1 MKKDERNKMLQRY
14 TDLLNRV
21 DTLQF
26 ILKNVEGYEEGDLVA
41 IIQET
46 EAELAKIKN
55 LKDNKR
61 QYLFNFKSGGW
72 NSEFAFTEEEAL
84 QQAIEKYGKPNASG
98 GVLNID
104 ERSFRV
110 STPTDYQSLI
120 ASFY

>member
-46 EAELAKIKN
+46 EAELARIKI

-72 NSEFAFTEEEAL
+72 NSEWAFYEEQAIR
-84 QQAIEKYGKPNASG
+84 QAIEKYGQPNDSSK
-98 GVLNID
+98 VLNID

-110 STPTDYQSLI
+110 STPTDYQSLMS
-120 ASFY
+120 SFY

>member
-61 QYLFNFKSGGW
+61 QYIFNFMSGGW

-110 STPTDYQSLI
+110 STPTDYQSLMS
-120 ASFY
+120 SFY

>member
-84 QQAIEKYGKPNASG
+84 QQAIEKYGRPNDSSK
-98 GVLNID
+98 VLNID

-110 STPTDYQSLI
+110 STPTEYQSLLS
-120 ASFY
+120 SFY

>member
-1 MKKDERNKMLQRY
+1 MKKDERIKMLQRY

-61 QYLFNFKSGGW
+61 QYIFNFRSGGW

-110 STPTDYQSLI
+110 STPTDYQSLMS
-120 ASFY
+120 SFY

>member
-21 DTLQF
+21 DNLQF

-84 QQAIEKYGKPNASG
+84 QQAIEK
-98 GVLNID
+98 
-104 ERSFRV
+104 
-110 STPTDYQSLI
+110 
-120 ASFY
+120 

>member
-110 STPTDYQSLI
+110 STPTDYQSLM

>member
-1 MKKDERNKMLQRY
+1 MKKAERNKMLQRY

-26 ILKNVEGYEEGDLVA
+26 ILTNVEGYEEGDLVA

-55 LKDNKR
+55 LKDTKR

-84 QQAIEKYGKPNASG
+84 QQAIEKYGRPNSSS
-98 GVLNID
+98 VLSID
-104 ERSFRV
+104 TKSFRV
-110 STPTDYQSLI
+110 STPTEYQSLLS
-120 ASFY
+120 SFY

>member
-46 EAELAKIKN
+46 EAELARIKN

-110 STPTDYQSLI
+110 STPTDYQSLM

>member
-84 QQAIEKYGKPNASG
+84 QQAIEKYGQPNNSSK
-98 GVLNID
+98 VLNID

-110 STPTDYQSLI
+110 STPTEYQSLLS
-120 ASFY
+120 SFY

>member
-26 ILKNVEGYEEGDLVA
+26 ILRNVEEPEKGDLVA
-41 IIQET
+41 IIQEA
-46 EAELAKIKN
+46 EAELARIKN

-61 QYLFNFKSGGW
+61 QYLFNFKGGGW

-84 QQAIEKYGKPNASG
+84 AQAIEKYGTPTVDSRI
-98 GVLNID
+98 LNID
-104 ERSFRV
+104 TKSFRV
-110 STPTDYQSLI
+110 STPTDYQNLLS
-120 ASFY
+120 SFY

>member
-84 QQAIEKYGKPNASG
+84 QQAIEKYGRPNNSS
-98 GVLNID
+98 VLSID
-104 ERSFRV
+104 TKSFRV
-110 STPTDYQSLI
+110 STPTEYQSLLS
-120 ASFY
+120 SFY

>member
-14 TDLLNRV
+14 TYLLNRV

-84 QQAIEKYGKPNASG
+84 QQAIEKYGRPNDSSK
-98 GVLNID
+98 VLNID

-110 STPTDYQSLI
+110 STPTEYQSLLS
-120 ASFY
+120 SFY

>member
-21 DTLQF
+21 DTLQS
-26 ILKNVEGYEEGDLVA
+26 ILEIVEGYEKGDLVA

-84 QQAIEKYGKPNASG
+84 QQAIEKYGQPNNSSK
-98 GVLNID
+98 VLNID

-110 STPTDYQSLI
+110 STPTEYQSLLS
-120 ASFY
+120 SFY

>member
-26 ILKNVEGYEEGDLVA
+26 ILKNVEIAEEGDLVA

-110 STPTDYQSLI
+110 STPTDYQSLMS
-120 ASFY
+120 SFY

>member
-84 QQAIEKYGKPNASG
+84 QQAIEKYGQPNNGSK
-98 GVLNID
+98 VLNID

-110 STPTDYQSLI
+110 STPTEYQSLLS
-120 ASFY
+120 SFY

>member
-1 MKKDERNKMLQRY
+1 MKKAERNKMLQRY

-26 ILKNVEGYEEGDLVA
+26 ILTNVEGYEEGDLVA

-84 QQAIEKYGKPNASG
+84 QQAIEKYGRPNSSS
-98 GVLNID
+98 VLSID
-104 ERSFRV
+104 TKSFRV
-110 STPTDYQSLI
+110 STPTEYQSLLS
-120 ASFY
+120 SFY

>member
-84 QQAIEKYGKPNASG
+84 QQAIEKYGQPNDSSK
-98 GVLNID
+98 VLNID
-104 ERSFRV
+104 ARSFRV
-110 STPTDYQSLI
+110 STPTDYQSLMS
-120 ASFY
+120 SFY

>member
-98 GVLNID
+98 GDLNID

-110 STPTDYQSLI
+110 STPTDYQSLM

>member
-21 DTLQF
+21 DTLQS
-26 ILKNVEGYEEGDLVA
+26 ILEIVEGYEKGDLVA

-84 QQAIEKYGKPNASG
+84 QQAIEKYGQPNNSSK
-98 GVLNID
+98 VLNID

-110 STPTDYQSLI
+110 STPTDYQRQLS
-120 ASFY
+120 SFY

>member
-84 QQAIEKYGKPNASG
+84 QQAIEKYGQPNDSSK
-98 GVLNID
+98 VLNID

-110 STPTDYQSLI
+110 STPTEYQSLLS
-120 ASFY
+120 SFY

>member
-110 STPTDYQSLI
+110 STPTDYQSLMS
-120 ASFY
+120 SFY

>member
-61 QYLFNFKSGGW
+61 QYIFNFRSGGW

-110 STPTDYQSLI
+110 STPTDYQILMS
-120 ASFY
+120 SFY

>member
-61 QYLFNFKSGGW
+61 QYIFNFRSGGW

-110 STPTDYQSLI
+110 STPTDYQSLMS
-120 ASFY
+120 SFY